1 MPLGGGGQQGK
12 KKLKM
17 DGKRDFIAYMATRLR
32 CMGGMRPSAKIKR
45 ISQVQIRGL
54 LPSLPPGGPEGS
66 ASHRVGD
73 CLGLPRMGEEK
84 GRRSPPDG

>member
-1 MPLGGGGQQGK
+1 M
-12 KKLKM
+12 KM

-32 CMGGMRPSAKIKR
+32 RMGGMRPSAKIKR
-45 ISQVQIRGL
+45 ISEVQIRGL
-54 LPSLPPGGPEGS
+54 LPSLPPGGPESS

-73 CLGLPRMGEEK
+73 CLGKPRMGEEK